1 MICWAIGRMIASSF
15 HWMRGICFGWIFPPW
30 ALLFG
35 FLGLAPQGLASSS
48 VVHRLCT
55 IWMHARSRTLIPS
68 VLFGAGIST
77 VSSLEN
83 FHVMMRSRVAL
94 LMLSRDAQPIRSLRA
109 CASDWT
115 YDPLVLWI
123 TSWNWLSTFSKWDLI
138 EIEYFVRDVA
148 ASNFHDS
155 SPPFCLYVSIHTSL
169 KVRPS
174 SCRLLDVYHW
184 MLTPVAG
191 RIFETKNRAIFLE
204 RFFGRGISGEALLVY
219 NVVLIN
225 WLWSGFIYPR
235 IRTFVEKRFHGLFSK
250 KKRS

>member
-1 MICWAIGRMIASSF
+1 MICSAIGRMIASSF

-115 YDPLVLWI
+115 YDLLVLWI
-123 TSWNWLSTFSKWDLI
+123 KSWNWLSTFSKWDLVEI
-138 EIEYFVRDVA
+138 EI
-148 ASNFHDS
+148 
-155 SPPFCLYVSIHTSL
+155 
-169 KVRPS
+169 
-174 SCRLLDVYHW
+174 SCTWRCCIQFSW
-184 MLTPVAG
+184 
-191 RIFETKNRAIFLE
+191 
-204 RFFGRGISGEALLVY
+204 FFTALLIFSFLPVCEY
-219 NVVLIN
+219 LHVFEGPAVQLSLVGCLSLNAK
-225 WLWSGFIYPR
+225 SG
-235 IRTFVEKRFHGLFSK
+235 S
-250 KKRS
+250 